1 MAARPVLV
9 DSSFYIDRLRKGMD
23 PLAEL
28 AAAPPEW
35 DFITCGVVVLEVC
48 RGFRNPKE
56 RRRFED
62 AFAVMSF
69 VPTSNKLWQ
78 RAADLAWKL
87 DRQGLVMQA
96 TDLLIATHALHVD
109 AAVLTFDGDYH
120 RVPSLEVLDAVG

>member
-9 DSSFYIDRLRKGMD
+9 DSSFYIDRLRKGVD

-35 DFITCGVVVLEVC
+35 EMITCGMVILEVC
-48 RGFRNPKE
+48 RGFRSTRE
-56 RRRFED
+56 RKRFED
-62 AFAVMSF
+62 AFSVMAF
-69 VPTSNKLWQ
+69 VPTSNRVWQ
-78 RAADLAWKL
+78 RATDLAWKL

-109 AAVLTFDGDYH
+109 AAVLTFDNDYK
-120 RVPSLEVLDAVG
+120 RVPSLEVLDAIG